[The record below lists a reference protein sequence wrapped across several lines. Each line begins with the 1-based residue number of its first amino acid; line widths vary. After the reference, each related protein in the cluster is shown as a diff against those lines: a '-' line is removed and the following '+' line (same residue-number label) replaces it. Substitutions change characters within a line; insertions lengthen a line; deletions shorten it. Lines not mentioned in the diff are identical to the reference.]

1 LYPIKDILRRRPA
14 RAGHLVLLLL
24 AVCLPAFLRVGPASG
39 ADAVHADQVADH
51 AARPAAV
58 RAVSSAS
65 FLSSLGVNTHN
76 DQGYNPV
83 PYVAMLQYT
92 GIGNIR
98 DGIRNLSGY
107 VMLHEKAG
115 IHVDI
120 VGVDV
125 TGLTTAAKTLAAA
138 DALLALEGPN
148 EPNNFPITYNG
159 QRGGADGSW
168 APVAQLQKDIYRTVK
183 ADPALYRYPVFHV
196 SEGGAE
202 TENVGLQFLTIPK
215 DADALFPGGTEYA
228 DYANPHNY
236 VIGNGGMYEDN
247 QAWKAADPVLNGRW
261 DGLYG
266 EYGKTWAKGFH
277 GYPNGQLQTLPR
289 VTTETGWDSVEN
301 PGGERVQGTILVNT
315 YLAQFKRG
323 WRYTFIYELRDNEG
337 GAGHQG
343 LYREDGTPKPSATF
357 IHNLTSILADKT
369 PVASPRQIIY
379 TIADAP
385 GTVHDL
391 LLQKSNGTFE
401 LVVWGERVTES
412 NDVTVKFSRQYPSIR
427 IYDVTV
433 GTTPVQTLTNVS
445 AVPLTLTDHAMII
458 EVQ

>member
-1 LYPIKDILRRRPA
+1 MKNIRRR
-14 RAGHLVLLLL
+14 RLVRSGHLVLLLL
-24 AVCLPAFLRVGPASG
+24 SVCSLGVLRVGSANG
-39 ADAVHADQVADH
+39 ADEGPANQAAKRDPKPTAVN
-51 AARPAAV
+51 
-58 RAVSSAS
+58 AVSSAT
-65 FLSSLGVNTHN
+65 FLSSLGVNTHI

-83 PYVAMLQYT
+83 PYLAMLQYT
-92 GIGNIR
+92 GIQNIR
-98 DGIRNLSGY
+98 DGGRNLSGDL
-107 VMLHEKAG
+107 MLHEKAG
-115 IHVDI
+115 IQ
-120 VGVDV
+120 VDV
-125 TGLTTAAKTLAAA
+125 IGADVIGLIAAAKTLAAA
-138 DALLALEGPN
+138 DALLSIEGPN

-159 QRGGADGSW
+159 QRGGSDGSW
-168 APVAQLQKDIYRTVK
+168 APVAQLQKDIYITVK
-183 ADPALYRYPVFHV
+183 SDPSLYRYPVFHV

-215 DADALFPGGTEYA
+215 NADTLFPEGTQYA

-236 VIGNGGMYEDN
+236 VIGNGGTYEDN

-266 EYGKTWAKGFH
+266 GYGKTWKKGFR

-343 LYREDGTPKPSATF
+343 LYRDDATPKPSATF

-369 PVASPRQIIY
+369 SVATPRQLSY
-379 TIADAP
+379 AIADAP
-385 GTVHDL
+385 DTVHDL

-401 LVVWGERVTES
+401 LVVWGERVTGS
-412 NDVTVKFSRQYPSIR
+412 NDVTVKFSKKFPSIR

-433 GTTPVQTLTNVS
+433 GTTPVRTLANVS
-445 AVPLTLTDHAMII
+445 AVPLSLSDHAMII
-458 EVQ
+458 ELQ